1 MYETFEDSDPLPL
14 DQKLKDY
21 GYQGFEKIEN
31 MRQKRLLKQDYKQK
45 QAELRR

>member
-1 MYETFEDSDPLPL
+1 MAIIKMYETFEDTDPLPL

-31 MRQKRLLKQDYKQK
+31 MRQKRLQKQDYKQ
-45 QAELRR
+45 R